1 MPNWTTNYVT
11 LRHFSTK
18 KIKALK
24 EELKK
29 DDPKILNHLRPQPD
43 NIFRG
48 NLGDKEREECIK
60 KGIPNW
66 YDWNC
71 ENWGTKWDSCNVEF
85 MDETANTVDIQ
96 FETAWSPPIQW
107 FNYIYSQ
114 GWRVHA
120 RYRDEGDQ
128 FVGVYEN
135 GKDTYVDDPISVYI
149 NRDAPQWLID
159 EWEYE
164 FIGDLWCSDRIN
176 NKGDLL
182 DYDGNVIM
190 KFGTWGDDDVI
201 TEYVGERLAS
211 EGIL

>member
-1 MPNWTTNYVT
+1 M
-11 LRHFSTK
+11 
-18 KIKALK
+18 
-24 EELKK
+24 KK

-71 ENWGTKWDSCNVEF
+71 ENWGTKWDSCHVEF
-85 MDETANTVDIQ
+85 IDETANTVDIQ
-96 FETAWSPPIQW
+96 FETAWSPPIEW

-120 RYRDEGDQ
+120 RYRDEGDM

-135 GKDTYVDDPISVYI
+135 GKDTYIDNPMSVYI

-182 DYDGNVIM
+182 DYDGNVIK

>member
-18 KIKALK
+18 KVNALK

-29 DDPKILNHLRPQPD
+29 EYPEVLNHLRPQPD
-43 NIFRG
+43 NIFTG
-48 NLGDKEREECIK
+48 NLGDKEREECK
-60 KGIPNW
+60 QKGIPNW

-71 ENWGTKWDSCNVEF
+71 ENWGTKWDTHGVDLI
-85 MDETANTVDIQ
+85 DETANTVDIQ
-96 FETAWSPPIQW
+96 FDTAWSPPLAW
-107 FNYIYSQ
+107 FNYIYSE
-114 GWRVHA
+114 GWKVHA
-120 RYRDEGDQ
+120 RYKDEGFM
-128 FVGVYEN
+128 FVGVYKHGEN
-135 GKDTYVDDPISVYI
+135 LIVDDPLELYI
-149 NRDAPQWLID
+149 DRQAPQWLID

-182 DYDGNVIM
+182 DWEGKIIQ

-201 TEYVGERLAS
+201 TEYIGERRAS
-211 EGIL
+211 EEIL

>member
-29 DDPKILNHLRPQPD
+29 EYPEILNHLRPQPD
-43 NIFRG
+43 NIFTG

-71 ENWGTKWDSCNVEF
+71 ENWGTKWDARRVDLIN
-85 MDETANTVDIQ
+85 ETANTVDIQ
-96 FETAWSPPIQW
+96 FDTAWSPPLEW
-107 FNYIYSQ
+107 FDYICSE

-120 RYRDEGDQ
+120 RYKDEGFM
-128 FVGVYEN
+128 FVGVHKHGEN
-135 GKDTYVDDPISVYI
+135 LIIDDPLELYI
-149 NRDAPQWLID
+149 DRQAPQWLID

-164 FIGDLWCSDRIN
+164 FIGDLWECERIN

-182 DYDGNVIM
+182 NWEGKIIQ

>member
-1 MPNWTTNYVT
+1 
-11 LRHFSTK
+11 
-18 KIKALK
+18 
-24 EELKK
+24 
-29 DDPKILNHLRPQPD
+29 
-43 NIFRG
+43 
-48 NLGDKEREECIK
+48 
-60 KGIPNW
+60 
-66 YDWNC
+66 
-71 ENWGTKWDSCNVEF
+71 
-85 MDETANTVDIQ
+85 
-96 FETAWSPPIQW
+96 
-107 FNYIYSQ
+107 
-114 GWRVHA
+114 
-120 RYRDEGDQ
+120 
-128 FVGVYEN
+128 VYEN
-135 GKDTYVDDPISVYI
+135 GKDTYVDDPMSVYI